1 MILMK
6 CMPNYSTEEEEEEG
20 ERESHKDSDLGE
32 RDVKTT
38 ASVVPVSMETDD
50 LLTLPVDFKVP
61 NFDWLTPKHFRPS
74 KQ

>member
-1 MILMK
+1 
-6 CMPNYSTEEEEEEG
+6 MPNYSTEEEEEEG
-20 ERESHKDSDLGE
+20 ERESHEEDSDLGE